1 MDYLILGQRDIN
13 WLQMVV
19 LGVIIAGSVLG
30 PVAKKLIEK
39 FSPVKEQEPGTGRPK
54 QRGQGAPSP
63 PRVPPAHPVARP
75 LPPQLGPQRPA
86 ARPVA
91 RGHVPPPPVEQ
102 FELEV
107 VLPPVTPHPRTAPRR
122 PAAQQPPTRP
132 PQVPT
137 AAPPPRPRR
146 EPAQRSATKP
156 ERGRRIARKPSETPY
171 DGVEARLGHLE
182 PTVADRLGHLESAL
196 EDETVEVEAAVEDRL
211 GHMDSDLDVVDP
223 TSARSRRRTGLL
235 ARRPTRRALQHAV
248 LMREIL
254 GPPLALRT
262 PDEPF

>member
-1 MDYLILGQRDIN
+1 
-13 WLQMVV
+13 MVV
-19 LGVIIAGSVLG
+19 LIVVIAGSVLG
-30 PVAKKLIEK
+30 GISKKLIEK
-39 FSPVKEQEPGTGRPK
+39 FSKDKTQRPEIGRPE
-54 QRGQGAPSP
+54 RRSQGAPSH

-75 LPPQLGPQRPA
+75 LPSREEAQRPTD
-86 ARPVA
+86 RPVA
-91 RGHVPPPPVEQ
+91 QRHAPPPPVELV
-102 FELEV
+102 ELEV
-107 VLPPVTPHPRTAPRR
+107 VLPPVVPRPPAAPRR
-122 PAAQQPPTRP
+122 PAAQQPLAGP

-137 AAPPPRPRR
+137 AAPSPRPRR

-156 ERGRRIARKPSETPY
+156 RRGRRIARKPGETPY
-171 DGVEARLGHLE
+171 DGVEAGLGHLE
-182 PTVADRLGHLESAL
+182 PTVEGRLGHLESAL